1 MYDENSMK
9 SHIFWIKVR
18 RIFLL
23 LVLTAIGTGIGV
35 LISDYV
41 VNILLF
47 PAFLRIVIIVTS
59 ALLFLGLALL
69 LTAHTGKEIEDGYW
83 KIAVYKKLAI
93 ISKKLDNLEK
103 IDVSVKPH
111 QSSKK
116 ETSPATEKQIEN
128 TVKEQDNKEPEPET
142 QKEENVLKTDDT
154 QILNTSELKEAL
166 ENNSIVGNL
175 EIISNTEKIDD

>member
-23 LVLTAIGTGIGV
+23 LLFTALGTALGV
-35 LISDYV
+35 IISDYL

-47 PAFLRIVIIVTS
+47 QSHFRPIIIVAS
-59 ALLFLGLALL
+59 AVIFLGLALL

-93 ISKKLDNLEK
+93 ISKKLEKLEKLDNLDK
-103 IDVSVKPH
+103 ISDLKELFPKV
-111 QSSKK
+111 K
-116 ETSPATEKQIEN
+116 ETPSDIKNIQKQDNIFEESKSILGEKNLESVVGEENKLNKLTNEIDDKKDIIEN
-128 TVKEQDNKEPEPET
+128 P
-142 QKEENVLKTDDT
+142 
-154 QILNTSELKEAL
+154 
-166 ENNSIVGNL
+166 NNL
-175 EIISNTEKIDD
+175 